1 MSISATLHI
10 MTKAAD
16 KAAAIVVRDFGELE
30 RLQVSRKGIK
40 NFVTSSDRN
49 SESKIIY
56 ELSKARPGF
65 SFICEESGFSK
76 NENIDSVWIVDPIDG
91 TNNFM
96 RGIPYFAI
104 NIALMEN
111 KEFVAGVT
119 LDPMRGDCFK
129 AGLREGAFEG
139 NRNRLRVSN
148 REKLQEAVVALKVGF
163 DIEQQIFNEGAII
176 RKTGSLALDLAY
188 LAAGK
193 YDVVIAKN
201 VALWDI
207 ASGIVLIRESGGFI
221 NYSKKDTGTYDVCA
235 ASSSKLLNI
244 VSKFVE

>member
-1 MSISATLHI
+1 MSTSATLHI

-16 KAAAIVVRDFGELE
+16 KAACMIVRDFGELE
-30 RLQVSRKGIK
+30 RLQVSRKGLR

-56 ELSKARPGF
+56 ELSKSRPEF
-65 SFICEESGFSK
+65 SFLCEESGFSK
-76 NENIDSVWIVDPIDG
+76 NENTNSVWIVDPIDG

-111 KEFVAGVT
+111 KEFIAGVT

-129 AGLREGAFEG
+129 AGLREGAFAG

-148 REKLQEAVVALKVGF
+148 REKLQEAVVAIRTNLEVEKKL
-163 DIEQQIFNEGAII
+163 FNEGAII
-176 RKTGSLALDLAY
+176 RKTGSTALDLAY

-193 YDVVIAKN
+193 YDVVIAQD
-201 VALWDI
+201 VMLWDI
-207 ASGIVLIRESGGFI
+207 ASGIVLIRESGGFLD
-221 NYSKKDTGTYDVCA
+221 YVKKENGTYDIYA
-235 ASSSKLLNI
+235 ASSSKLLNNI
-244 VSKFVE
+244 LKFVN